1 MAMNVDNTGKQSQL
15 NLLQQGQNAQGLAEN
30 LEVSQEQMKQEKI
43 RRSTEDIRD
52 SLVDKHLGTNKS
64 GNQGLDVTHFSPLRN
79 GETALD
85 PALLDTLFSSGK
97 LDISQGLGQ
106 TGIEGLMFLTQNEV
120 TLQELFFFVGF
131 IVENDELKTKLSKLL
146 ALLDKLITSGND
158 GEAADI
164 LLFGGLVSENGEVIS
179 EKLPTQEEII
189 ASLFADW
196 EKRVDEAM
204 KNEVTEQEDLPEPK
218 PFLINIFDKA
228 VLFALLLV
236 EINRTM
242 RESFNDIKQS
252 LTTSKDAIN
261 EAAIAGILERG
272 IEALAS
278 GITASASQLAMTV
291 GGAGMQA
298 RASKQSTTTLKAH
311 QTQAPNVKQEI
322 TDLKGQV
329 HSGKLN
335 HDAPEVQTKSSLL
348 GEKEAELDALDIN
361 KDIDLKRS
369 ETLQNWGM
377 AVQSGSQGAATF
389 VNSIG
394 EQQTSMT
401 EASNRASEQ
410 ASEVLTELFRA
421 IAEAVQ
427 QQKVEQD
434 AAVQLLK
441 DLREADASIYASVRM

>member
-1 MAMNVDNTGKQSQL
+1 
-15 NLLQQGQNAQGLAEN
+15 
-30 LEVSQEQMKQEKI
+30 
-43 RRSTEDIRD
+43 
-52 SLVDKHLGTNKS
+52 
-64 GNQGLDVTHFSPLRN
+64 
-79 GETALD
+79 
-85 PALLDTLFSSGK
+85 
-97 LDISQGLGQ
+97 
-106 TGIEGLMFLTQNEV
+106 
-120 TLQELFFFVGF
+120 
-131 IVENDELKTKLSKLL
+131 
-146 ALLDKLITSGND
+146 
-158 GEAADI
+158 
-164 LLFGGLVSENGEVIS
+164 
-179 EKLPTQEEII
+179 
-189 ASLFADW
+189 
-196 EKRVDEAM
+196 
-204 KNEVTEQEDLPEPK
+204 
-218 PFLINIFDKA
+218 
-228 VLFALLLV
+228 
-236 EINRTM
+236 
-242 RESFNDIKQS
+242 
-252 LTTSKDAIN
+252 
-261 EAAIAGILERG
+261 
-272 IEALAS
+272 
-278 GITASASQLAMTV
+278 MTV

-298 RASKQSTTTLKAH
+298 RASSQSTTTLKAH